1 MADNSRSSRRNIN
14 KTEEKPKKA
23 PPGFDIKNIFGWL
36 AEKATSRSPLLM
48 GLLPTFGT
56 LFTLFSL
63 SLIFSGA
70 MTFWSGLTLT
80 LTSVV
85 PFIPAVALGII
96 GAALMNFWFHRD
108 VTTAVL
114 NSREIRKG
122 FKFTEQHSTD
132 VYKLVN
138 HVRREINAFYA
149 QKYGYSKIPMPR
161 LCVFTSDKAEIQ
173 VTLGRSPDKAALF
186 FSSAFFNAHNTRWN
200 RDHIAALVAHKLS
213 QIHKYRGWSGTIV
226 NIATSLLQTLDYMQ
240 TSPDWY
246 FRLLGMLAGP
256 LRFFFYLQRSIERS
270 YSYEA
275 TEGVVGIKRGMDF
288 YDAIDIKVAPSLH
301 KQPSYSYL
309 LFDQE
314 RKKRAPYTGLFSS
327 WAWFVKLVEKLDS
340 WVLIEDK
347 QDKKGYRVIS
357 WLDAIVRETIYFLQE
372 LSSSEPRTTRL
383 KDHLRGE
390 LKIGKL
396 GKALTEVDRKN
407 SLNVGLGELMKNE
420 ELLKCKVI
428 DPTFRQDLIARLSNK
443 LQVNQRQV
451 RAYLNEPLQNYLTK
465 NKNQT
470 GLTPYKKILKEIGA
484 MEAEQLIQNDRN
496 DNEIKAQAV
505 FKKHH
510 AYHALRPVA

>member
-161 LCVFTSDKAEIQ
+161 LRVFS
-173 VTLGRSPDKAALF
+173 
-186 FSSAFFNAHNTRWN
+186 
-200 RDHIAALVAHKLS
+200 
-213 QIHKYRGWSGTIV
+213 
-226 NIATSLLQTLDYMQ
+226 
-240 TSPDWY
+240 
-246 FRLLGMLAGP
+246 
-256 LRFFFYLQRSIERS
+256 
-270 YSYEA
+270 
-275 TEGVVGIKRGMDF
+275 
-288 YDAIDIKVAPSLH
+288 
-301 KQPSYSYL
+301 
-309 LFDQE
+309 
-314 RKKRAPYTGLFSS
+314 
-327 WAWFVKLVEKLDS
+327 
-340 WVLIEDK
+340 
-347 QDKKGYRVIS
+347 
-357 WLDAIVRETIYFLQE
+357 
-372 LSSSEPRTTRL
+372 
-383 KDHLRGE
+383 
-390 LKIGKL
+390 
-396 GKALTEVDRKN
+396 
-407 SLNVGLGELMKNE
+407 
-420 ELLKCKVI
+420 
-428 DPTFRQDLIARLSNK
+428 
-443 LQVNQRQV
+443 
-451 RAYLNEPLQNYLTK
+451 LTK
-465 NKNQT
+465 IT
-470 GLTPYKKILKEIGA
+470 
-484 MEAEQLIQNDRN
+484 
-496 DNEIKAQAV
+496 
-505 FKKHH
+505 
-510 AYHALRPVA
+510 